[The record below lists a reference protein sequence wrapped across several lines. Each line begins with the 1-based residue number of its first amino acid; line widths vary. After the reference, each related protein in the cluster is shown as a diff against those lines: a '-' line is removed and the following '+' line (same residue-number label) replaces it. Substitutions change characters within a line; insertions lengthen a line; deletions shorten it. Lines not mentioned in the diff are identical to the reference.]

1 MATLPGP
8 RLDSPS
14 RVRARDGRSIGRK
27 PNEGALVLLTAYV
40 SPKRLRRLG
49 ETRLAQWLRREHVR
63 DSAGVAARAVA
74 AVRGQDIELPGQQVA
89 ETIVA
94 ELPASILRLDRRR
107 SAVGTATS
115 AWFTE

>member
-1 MATLPGP
+1 
-8 RLDSPS
+8 
-14 RVRARDGRSIGRK
+14 
-27 PNEGALVLLTAYV
+27 
-40 SPKRLRRLG
+40 
-49 ETRLAQWLRREHVR
+49 
-63 DSAGVAARAVA
+63 VA

-94 ELPASILRLDRRR
+94 ELAASILRLDHRR